1 MIGWIAGG
9 AGVCLAALAGFW
21 KAAANSQRPRLL
33 PNEASPEAVYEN
45 VTFRSGNETLRGWL
59 LQPANERENPWPTV
73 IIAHGWGSNRSR
85 VLRYTKPLMEA
96 GYAVFMFDARSH
108 GDSDAV
114 AAPSGFMFRDDV
126 EAAVA
131 AASRQPGVDP
141 TRIAVLG
148 HSLGG
153 FGALLAYGRGLPVK
167 AVVTDSSPLRFETM
181 IRSELKRRKL
191 PFFPLGILIPKV
203 WLARAHI
210 SRKEAKSTD
219 VPAWIR
225 RNHEGERRPLFMVH
239 SLRDGYV
246 DPGDLRAV
254 TEQVPIEHLFVNA
267 PGHSCSET
275 DPDFWPAVLSF
286 MRKHL

>member
-9 AGVCLAALAGFW
+9 AGVCLAAAGFW
-21 KAAANSQRPRLL
+21 RAAAKSQRPRLV
-33 PNEASPEAVYEN
+33 PNQASPEAAYEN
-45 VTFRSGNETLRGWL
+45 VTFRSGNETLYGWL
-59 LQPANERENPWPTV
+59 LHPEQERNMPWPTV
-73 IIAHGWGSNRSR
+73 VISHGWGSNRSR
-85 VLRYTKPLMEA
+85 VLRYTKQLREA

-108 GDSDAV
+108 GDSEAI

-141 TRIAVLG
+141 ARIAVLG

-167 AVVTDSSPLRFETM
+167 AVITDSAPLRFETM
-181 IRSELKRRKL
+181 IRAELKRRKL
-191 PFFPLGILIPKV
+191 PFFPLGIIIPKV
-203 WLARAHI
+203 WLMRARI
-210 SRKEAKSTD
+210 SRKEMKSAD

-225 RNHEGERRPLFMVH
+225 RNHEGGRRPLLMVH
-239 SLRDGYV
+239 SLQDGYV
-246 DPGDLRAV
+246 DPDDLRVV
-254 TEQVPIEHLFVNA
+254 TRQTPIEHLFVNV

-275 DPDFWPAVLSF
+275 DPSFWPAVLPF
-286 MRKHL
+286 LRKHL